1 MLRHSPKILDLMYE
15 SAIIHL
21 VNTKC
26 ITLQESR
33 QEIAQMSFMQ
43 YLKLLE
49 ASANITPP
57 SGQTIGPSS
66 TSSAPAQSGTQATQN
81 KTPQTAPAKAQI
93 MWNGPGSP
101 IEQGMTVGLK
111 GPGGL
116 PVAGEITQ
124 VDLNAK
130 GVKVKNPTTGQEEW
144 HGNDDLQQFVGGNT
158 KPGATPQASGLQQQ
172 QMAEDIA
179 RMRQL
184 ANIGE
189 DSGHDAGSY
198 PHDFNNW
205 QQDAQAAGHSIVAQP
220 QDATGNMTQNFQVHD
235 SNGNQVGYWDGSQ
248 GSGIIAKSPEDYQQR
263 IGNKGMSS
271 YNRDQYQK
279 DVRSIPLPSMSE
291 EIARMRHL
299 AGIAEDA
306 SGGASC
312 AGGIAVAPTAMG
324 NAKRRTATEEAP
336 AVEYTP
342 KVAKTVAGDTKP
354 NQASGKLSADLAA
367 RGKKTASRTNN
378 GFKK

>member
-57 SGQTIGPSS
+57 SGQTIGPAAAGSV
-66 TSSAPAQSGTQATQN
+66 PAQPSAQATQN

-101 IEQGMTVGLK
+101 IKQGMTVGLN
-111 GPGGL
+111 GPSGL

-124 VDLNAK
+124 VDSIAK

-158 KPGATPQASGLQQQ
+158 KPGATPQAAGLQQQ
-172 QMAEDIA
+172 QMAEDI
-179 RMRQL
+179 R
-184 ANIGE
+184 
-189 DSGHDAGSY
+189 
-198 PHDFNNW
+198 
-205 QQDAQAAGHSIVAQP
+205 
-220 QDATGNMTQNFQVHD
+220 
-235 SNGNQVGYWDGSQ
+235 
-248 GSGIIAKSPEDYQQR
+248 
-263 IGNKGMSS
+263 
-271 YNRDQYQK
+271 
-279 DVRSIPLPSMSE
+279 
-291 EIARMRHL
+291 RMRHL